1 MSDIAITMKP
11 LFFTIVLL
19 CTQILSAVN
28 KQNIEIIR
36 DAWGVPHIYAHT
48 DEEAAYGLA
57 WATAEDDFKS
67 MQENFLTAR
76 GRLAEVKGKEGAM
89 MDFLCAFVGARETTE
104 KYFDSAFTP
113 KFRAMLTAYAQAC
126 NDFAAKNPDQVWLK
140 DAFPVNEKDII
151 TGYVLGFALMT
162 NVPYSVMKISDGTI
176 KTDNL
181 LAPKGSNGFA
191 LNSNKTKDGNVYL
204 GINSHQPLEG
214 PYSWYEAH
222 VHTDEGWDMLGAT
235 FPGGV
240 TLFHGANQHLGWAH
254 TVSFA
259 DHDDVYLLTT
269 RKQDGKIQYKYDGQ
283 WLDLTEKKVKLKVKL
298 FWFIKIPVTKKYYES
313 VYGPVLENDGK
324 YFAVRFPS
332 AFDIRAAEQW
342 YRMNKATNFAEFT
355 DALKMMSFPGLN
367 VIYADKENN
376 IMYADIGHFPYKN
389 RSYDWWHTLPGDT
402 SATLWK
408 SNNYWPYDSLIKI
421 INPACG
427 YVHNNNNTPFYCT
440 AFDENCVKHYHPLE
454 KDYFF
459 LENNRSIR
467 TQYLFAHSGK
477 LSYDDFK
484 RIKYDVSFMN
494 PAYNY
499 AMENIEDVLHL
510 SPQKYPQIK
519 QTIVVLS
526 KWNRS
531 ADVNNKQA
539 ALVAFIIKK
548 VIDQLIKDGNF
559 PAVQAKVKEPF
570 LAKCV
575 EDAQQHFLK
584 HFGKL
589 EIPLGDFQKLVRGN
603 KALPVA
609 GVPDVIAAM
618 YIKEY
623 KDGMYKSDVGETYI
637 ELVQFTKNGPII
649 ESISP
654 YGASNVEGNKHYD
667 DQMDLFVKQQCKTM
681 SMDKTVIL
689 QTAEKVYHPNM

>member
-1 MSDIAITMKP
+1 MKLQFLFLIIFSSQFLFAI
-11 LFFTIVLL
+11 
-19 CTQILSAVN
+19 N

-113 KFRAMLTAYAQAC
+113 KFRAMLAAYAQAC
-126 NDFAAKNPDQVWLK
+126 NDFAAKNPDKVWIK

-191 LNSNKTKDGNVYL
+191 LNSNKTMDGNVYL

-283 WLDLTEKKVKLKVKL
+283 WQELKVKKVKLKVKL

-313 VYGPVLENDGK
+313 VYGPVLEHDGK

-342 YRMNKATNFAEFT
+342 YRMNKAKNFSEFT
-355 DALKMMSFPGLN
+355 DALKMMAFPGLN

-376 IMYADIGHFPYKN
+376 IMYADMGQFPYKN

-402 SATLWK
+402 SATFWK
-408 SNNYWPYDSLIKI
+408 ANNYWPYDSLIKI

-484 RIKYDVSFMN
+484 KIKYDVSFMN

-499 AMENIEDVLHL
+499 AMENIEDLLHL
-510 SPQKYPQIK
+510 SPEKYPQIK
-519 QTIVVLS
+519 QTIAVLS

-531 ADVNNKQA
+531 ADVDNKQA
-539 ALVAFIIKK
+539 ALVAFVIKK

-559 PAVQAKVKEPF
+559 PAVQARVKEPF

-575 EDAQQHFLK
+575 EDAQHHFLK
-584 HFGKL
+584 YFGKL

-618 YIKEY
+618 YVKEY
-623 KDGMYKSDVGETYI
+623 QDGMYKAEVGETYI

-667 DQMDLFVKQQCKTM
+667 DQMDLFVKQQCKPM
-681 SMDKTVIL
+681 SMEKKIIL

>member
-1 MSDIAITMKP
+1 MKTMKLP
-11 LFFTIVLL
+11 LLFLIIFSSQFLFAI
-19 CTQILSAVN
+19 N

-104 KYFDSAFTP
+104 KYFDSTFTP

-126 NDFAAKNPDQVWLK
+126 NDFAAKNPDKVWIK

-283 WLDLTEKKVKLKVKL
+283 WQELTEKKVKLKVKL

-313 VYGPVLENDGK
+313 VYGPVLEHEGK

-355 DALKMMSFPGLN
+355 DALKMMAFPGLN

-376 IMYADIGHFPYKN
+376 IMYADMGQFPYKN

-408 SNNYWPYDSLIKI
+408 TNHYWPYDSLIKI
-421 INPACG
+421 INPVCG

-477 LSYDDFK
+477 LSYDGFK
-484 RIKYDVSFMN
+484 KIKYDVSFMN

-499 AMENIEDVLHL
+499 AMENIEDLLHL
-510 SPQKYPQIK
+510 SPEKYPQIK
-519 QTIVVLS
+519 QTIAVLS

-531 ADVNNKQA
+531 ADVDNKQA
-539 ALVAFIIKK
+539 ALVAFVIKK

-559 PAVQAKVKEPF
+559 PAVQARVKEPF

-575 EDAQQHFLK
+575 EDAQHHFLK
-584 HFGKL
+584 YFGKL

-618 YIKEY
+618 YVKEY
-623 KDGMYKSDVGETYI
+623 QDGMYKAEVGETYI

-667 DQMDLFVKQQCKTM
+667 DQMDLFVKQQCKPM

>member
-1 MSDIAITMKP
+1 MKLQFLFLIIFSSQFLFAI
-11 LFFTIVLL
+11 
-19 CTQILSAVN
+19 N

-113 KFRAMLTAYAQAC
+113 KFRAMLAAYAQAC
-126 NDFAAKNPDQVWLK
+126 NDFAAKNPDKVWIK

-191 LNSNKTKDGNVYL
+191 LNSNKTMDGNVYL

-259 DHDDVYLLTT
+259 DHDDVYLITT

-283 WLDLTEKKVKLKVKL
+283 WQELKVKKVKLKVKL

-313 VYGPVLENDGK
+313 VYGPVLEHDGK

-342 YRMNKATNFAEFT
+342 YRMNKAKNFSEFT
-355 DALKMMSFPGLN
+355 DALKMMAFPGLN

-376 IMYADIGHFPYKN
+376 IMYADMGQFPYKN

-402 SATLWK
+402 SATFWK
-408 SNNYWPYDSLIKI
+408 ANNYWPYDSLIKI

-484 RIKYDVSFMN
+484 KIKYDVSFMN

-499 AMENIEDVLHL
+499 AMENIEDLLHL
-510 SPQKYPQIK
+510 SPEKYPQIK
-519 QTIVVLS
+519 QTIAVLS

-531 ADVNNKQA
+531 ADVDNKQA
-539 ALVAFIIKK
+539 ALVAFVIKK

-559 PAVQAKVKEPF
+559 PAVQARVKEPF

-575 EDAQQHFLK
+575 EDAQHHFLK
-584 HFGKL
+584 YFGKL

-618 YIKEY
+618 YVKEY
-623 KDGMYKSDVGETYI
+623 QDGMYKAEVGETYI

-667 DQMDLFVKQQCKTM
+667 DQMDLFVKQQCKPM
-681 SMDKTVIL
+681 SMEKKIIL